1 MTDHE
6 LSADYFNRTMLSSAG
21 QSKGR
26 FRFGTEIRVPGSLRS
41 RTSATANA
49 PWRRFDGG
57 SHKKSRIVP
66 DAALTG
72 FADPLYG

>member
-26 FRFGTEIRVPGSLRS
+26 FRLAQRYAYPGVCAAEPLPLRT
-41 RTSATANA
+41 R
-49 PWRRFDGG
+49 PDGG
-57 SHKKSRIVP
+57 LTAVHIKKSRIVP